1 MKSRAPARVRLPD
14 ETMAEPIESVT
25 RFMETRERSYLR
37 GVFLARD
44 ATIVENF
51 APYVFR
57 GPAGLRRWAAGF
69 LEHTRSQRG
78 LRARFGRSQDLT
90 GDGERAFVTLRTTWT
105 GRDGGRPFRE
115 TGAWTFVLE
124 RRRGRWRIAAYAWG
138 VFAFKYLET
147 AAQESRSVLR
157 RP

>member
-1 MKSRAPARVRLPD
+1 
-14 ETMAEPIESVT
+14 MAEPIEAVT
-25 RFMETRERSYLR
+25 RFMETRDRSYLR
-37 GVFLARD
+37 GAFVARD

-51 APYVFR
+51 PPHVFR

-78 LRARFGRSQDLT
+78 LRARFGRSQDLAL
-90 GDGERAFVTLRTTWT
+90 DGERAFVTLPTTWT

-115 TGAWTFVLE
+115 AGAWTFVLE

-138 VFAFKYLET
+138 VIASKYLGT
-147 AAQESRSVLR
+147 APQESRSVLR
-157 RP
+157 RA